1 MKQTASM
8 IAVYSA
14 NIFGVCS
21 ALYELDGMIVVHDP
35 SGCNSTYSTH
45 NEPRWYNQESRI
57 YISGLREVDA
67 VMGNEQ
73 KFIDDVEETAKA
85 QKPRFIVIVN
95 SPVPRLI
102 GMDLDAIAKIIA
114 RDTGLPVFHIPTD
127 NIFDYVQGISSAF
140 KLFAEHFVTAPP
152 NRSHHKRPHI
162 NIIGITPLD
171 FSWNKS
177 EISIKRWLN
186 EYGFNLQSCWSVG
199 TSYDELSHS
208 AEADASLVVSYGG
221 LAAARLLEERYHI
234 PYVIGVP
241 IGDLKRLLA
250 QYLMRAIDTGIS
262 RDDVCGTDARSAIHG
277 RPAGAIIGESIYSA
291 SLAAALTLESGVPFR
306 VICPLTTDRRL
317 LMKGDSISGDEESLM
332 RYLPHE
338 RSIIADPLYKPIIPN
353 NIPFIPL
360 GHEAFSGR
368 IFRNKIPNLIDH
380 FDEFFQGILDK
391 NRQYQS
397 SVI

>member
-114 RDTGLPVFHIPTD
+114 
-127 NIFDYVQGISSAF
+127 
-140 KLFAEHFVTAPP
+140 
-152 NRSHHKRPHI
+152 
-162 NIIGITPLD
+162 ITIDIVP
-171 FSWNKS
+171 KS
-177 EISIKRWLN
+177 N
-186 EYGFNLQSCWSVG
+186 
-199 TSYDELSHS
+199 
-208 AEADASLVVSYGG
+208 
-221 LAAARLLEERYHI
+221 
-234 PYVIGVP
+234 
-241 IGDLKRLLA
+241 
-250 QYLMRAIDTGIS
+250 AIQI
-262 RDDVCGTDARSAIHG
+262 
-277 RPAGAIIGESIYSA
+277 
-291 SLAAALTLESGVPFR
+291 
-306 VICPLTTDRRL
+306 
-317 LMKGDSISGDEESLM
+317 
-332 RYLPHE
+332 
-338 RSIIADPLYKPIIPN
+338 
-353 NIPFIPL
+353 
-360 GHEAFSGR
+360 
-368 IFRNKIPNLIDH
+368 
-380 FDEFFQGILDK
+380 
-391 NRQYQS
+391 
-397 SVI
+397 